1 MGLNKKNKENNGFT
15 LIELVVVIGILSI
28 LSGISLFYF
37 NGVNRRAREV
47 AAQNALLTIK
57 KECETNYG
65 YSLPL
70 FYENIRLEKYT
81 ILSDGQNSCYGDSI
95 TGLISAV
102 PEEKDVSPYYYYNFN
117 DGELSCA
124 YNNGEKLPISE
135 CNSNNLDK
143 SNRSSNNYDPPKKYK
158 CAEIGDWF
166 LAQKLLSQGH
176 FYLDRD
182 KDGVACETLGR
193 KLNKPEN
200 GEIVIK
206 GCYDGDTCTS
216 SEGEKIRL
224 ACIDT
229 PELRGKKA
237 DLIPAKAARDYLNEL
252 VAGSTLTIRRI
263 TEDRYGRTVAELSKG
278 PMNIQ
283 EHLVEKGIASIY
295 ERYSSQCEWSM
306 N

>member
-1 MGLNKKNKENNGFT
+1 MGLNEKNKEKNGFT
-15 LIELVVVIGILSI
+15 LIELVVVVGILSI
-28 LSGISLFYF
+28 LSSITLGYF

-70 FYENIRLEKYT
+70 FYEDIRLEKYT
-81 ILSDGQNSCYGDSI
+81 ILSDGQNSCYGDLI

-143 SNRSSNNYDPPKKYK
+143 SNQSNNDRDQDNNDPPKKYK
-158 CAEIGDWF
+158 CADIGDWN

-176 FYLDRD
+176 SYLDRD
-182 KDGVACETLGR
+182 KDGEACE
-193 KLNKPEN
+193 
-200 GEIVIK
+200 V
-206 GCYDGDTCTS
+206 
-216 SEGEKIRL
+216 L
-224 ACIDT
+224 AD
-229 PELRGKKA
+229 
-237 DLIPAKAARDYLNEL
+237 
-252 VAGSTLTIRRI
+252 
-263 TEDRYGRTVAELSKG
+263 
-278 PMNIQ
+278 
-283 EHLVEKGIASIY
+283 
-295 ERYSSQCEWSM
+295 
-306 N
+306 